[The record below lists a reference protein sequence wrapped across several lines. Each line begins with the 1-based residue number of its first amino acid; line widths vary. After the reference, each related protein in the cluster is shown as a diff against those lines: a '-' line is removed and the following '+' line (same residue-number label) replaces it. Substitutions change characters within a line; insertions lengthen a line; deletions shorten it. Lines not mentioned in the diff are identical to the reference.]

1 MACPHVSICE
11 PEPVRAPAVG
21 QVEPEDSGHRHGAG
35 GLTEVHGEPGRTAPG
50 ALGQPP
56 VA

>member
-1 MACPHVSICE
+1 MACPHVNIRE
-11 PEPVRAPAVG
+11 PVPVRAPAVG
-21 QVEPEDSGHRHGAG
+21 QVEPEGSGHRHGAA
-35 GLTEVHGEPGRTAPG
+35 GLTEVHGEPGRITQR

>member
-1 MACPHVSICE
+1 MACPHVSIRE

-21 QVEPEDSGHRHGAG
+21 QVEREGSGHRHGAG